1 MNERIETFD
10 LLHKYTHD
18 YKVIFVGDATMA
30 PCEITHAERVEHWNE
45 EAGAIWIQRVM
56 DTFDKVI
63 WINPTPHDTWEYSS
77 SVALTKKLVD
87 EQMFPLTIRGIEDG
101 MNKLSK

>member
-1 MNERIETFD
+1 MWLSKQASRQARFRLRIARWPSGVF
-10 LLHKYTHD
+10 
-18 YKVIFVGDATMA
+18 
-30 PCEITHAERVEHWNE
+30 E